1 MDRKIKLYEKST
13 RLDLLISRINKAVLV
28 VCWIA
33 VICDISYY
41 AITSNL
47 LMALIYSMF
56 TPLRYFLFDIA
67 PSKLQKRPAE
77 LDRSVPLNI
86 FVTYLAKKFPIP
98 QGNTIATIIGLF
110 IASARMWINGY
121 ALLIFDT
128 FTFFF
133 KTVND
138 KNGIPLHNGNRV
150 LQDNEDLLNLEK
162 LIMKNNSES
171 EEESLQKAKSEWQK
185 SASRIDLDEWDFPL
199 RRYLSWPSYYF
210 ENNEIGVSMI
220 NKSYEEEEEEQEET
234 DEAVK
239 KSKQE

>member
-1 MDRKIKLYEKST
+1 MDDKIKLYEKDT

-28 VCWIA
+28 VCWVA
-33 VICDISYY
+33 LICDISYY

-67 PSKLQKRPAE
+67 PAKLQKRPAE
-77 LDRSVPLNI
+77 LDRSIPLNI

-98 QGNTIATIIGLF
+98 QGNTLATIIGFF

-133 KTVND
+133 KTIND
-138 KNGIPLHNGNRV
+138 KNGIPLHIGNRV
-150 LQDNEDLLNLEK
+150 LQVNEDLLNLEK
-162 LIMKNNSES
+162 SIRKNNSES
-171 EEESLQKAKSEWQK
+171 EEESLKKVKSEWQK
-185 SASRIDLDEWDFPL
+185 GASRVDFNEWDFPL
-199 RRYLSWPSYYF
+199 RRYLNWPSFYF

-220 NKSYEEEEEEQEET
+220 DRSYEEEQEQT
-234 DEAVK
+234 DESVE

>member
-1 MDRKIKLYEKST
+1 MITMDDKIKLYEKNT

-41 AITSNL
+41 VITSNL
-47 LMALIYSMF
+47 LMALIFSMF

-77 LDRSVPLNI
+77 LDRSIPLNI
-86 FVTYLAKKFPIP
+86 FVTYLARKFPIP
-98 QGNTIATIIGLF
+98 QGSIIATITGFF
-110 IASARMWINGY
+110 IACARMWINGY

-138 KNGIPLHNGNRV
+138 RNGIPLHKGNRA
-150 LQDNEDLLNLEK
+150 LQDNEALLSLEK
-162 LIMKNNSES
+162 SIRKNNSDS
-171 EEESLQKAKSEWQK
+171 EEESLQKAKAEWQK
-185 SASRIDLDEWDFPL
+185 SASRVDLNEWDFPL

-220 NKSYEEEEEEQEET
+220 DKSYEEET
-234 DEAVK
+234 DEPVE
-239 KSKQE
+239 KSKQD